1 MRKVGVVV
9 VWFCL
14 GVGMTELVVLSM
26 QQVVISAR
34 LPQQMMA
41 HAAPHP
47 GLTRTDLV
55 WRISRTP

>member
-14 GVGMTELVVLSM
+14 GLGMSELMVLSM
-26 QQVVISAR
+26 EQVVISAR

-55 WRISRTP
+55 WRTSHKP